1 MRYLKRSTVV
11 AFGGQL
17 YLLDFSID
25 FEAKFVFEIFHRV
38 LSMFSFYNE
47 ENTISNAPIK
57 DILNLVSLLNF
68 NFLLSAIKKYSFYEN
83 LLC

>member
-1 MRYLKRSTVV
+1 MRYLKRSPVV
-11 AFGGQL
+11 AFGGHL

-38 LSMFSFYNE
+38 LSMLSFCDK
-47 ENTISNAPIK
+47 ENTISNASIK

-68 NFLLSAIKKYSFYEN
+68 NFLLSAIKKYNFYEN
-83 LLC
+83 ILC